1 MNPISLTGNL
11 SLWSTNGDGP
21 QLLKQAAEFVQAL
34 AAMGVMVGV
43 EINLRPVVDGAPA
56 PLAPL
61 APAVPPA
68 PTNPTTAAPSATGE
82 PRTWNLEPKPR
93 KPPGYARANDW
104 QTEQTGWRNHS
115 QAERRARF
123 EAVVR
128 NLAAELGRPPTQ
140 AEYNE
145 RRPRSLATATA
156 IMTTLYDEPW
166 KTVMRRFGATTDS
179 PSGA

>member
-11 SLWSTNGDGP
+11 SLVSTNGDGP
-21 QLLKQAAEFVQAL
+21 QLLTGAAEFVAAL

-43 EINLRPVVDGAPA
+43 EINLRPA
-56 PLAPL
+56 
-61 APAVPPA
+61 
-68 PTNPTTAAPSATGE
+68 GE
-82 PRTWNLEPKPR
+82 PRTRNLEPKPR

-104 QTEQTGWRNHS
+104 QTEQTGWRNYS

-145 RRPRSLATATA
+145 RRPRSLPTATA

-166 KTVMRRFGATTDS
+166 KTVMRRFAPTTDT